1 MTKMKHFASFLF
13 AATLTFSGP
22 VLAEQKAVI
31 QIDAE
36 FGHPTSTSAQAI
48 ELGARLA
55 VRDIERAGLLKDIK
69 LEIRTSD
76 NRGISAIGVD
86 NFLDAARDPS
96 VIAVMGGKFSPVQI
110 DVVPYA
116 HSDKLILLDPWGSAD
131 GITDNGFRPNWV
143 YRLSLKDE
151 WASAAFIAAAKKR
164 GKQKIGIILPS
175 TAWGRSTQAAL
186 ANQARNAN
194 VRIVGERWYNWGEST
209 LIQRYQDLIADGAE
223 LIILVANEVEGSI
236 LVREVSQLSPDK
248 RRPILSHW
256 GVTGGNFEK
265 LAPQVSAIDFS
276 IVQTFSFHKP
286 RTEKAKAFLKDVLA
300 TTGKNSISE
309 IDSPAGIAHAYD
321 LTWIVGKAIAKA
333 GSTNR
338 EKIRDA
344 LEAVGPHEG
353 VVRFYPQ
360 PFSANSHEAL
370 SQAELFFA
378 RFRPEHGL
386 VPED

>member
-131 GITDNGFRPNWV
+131 GITDNGFRP
-143 YRLSLKDE
+143 
-151 WASAAFIAAAKKR
+151 
-164 GKQKIGIILPS
+164 
-175 TAWGRSTQAAL
+175 
-186 ANQARNAN
+186 
-194 VRIVGERWYNWGEST
+194 
-209 LIQRYQDLIADGAE
+209 
-223 LIILVANEVEGSI
+223 
-236 LVREVSQLSPDK
+236 
-248 RRPILSHW
+248 
-256 GVTGGNFEK
+256 
-265 LAPQVSAIDFS
+265 
-276 IVQTFSFHKP
+276 
-286 RTEKAKAFLKDVLA
+286 
-300 TTGKNSISE
+300 
-309 IDSPAGIAHAYD
+309 
-321 LTWIVGKAIAKA
+321 
-333 GSTNR
+333 
-338 EKIRDA
+338 
-344 LEAVGPHEG
+344 
-353 VVRFYPQ
+353 
-360 PFSANSHEAL
+360 
-370 SQAELFFA
+370 
-378 RFRPEHGL
+378 
-386 VPED
+386 

>member
-1 MTKMKHFASFLF
+1 MRHIGSLFLLI
-13 AATLTFSGP
+13 ALSVNIEAMAQQT
-22 VLAEQKAVI
+22 AVI

-55 VRDIERAGLLKDIK
+55 VRDVERAGLLKDIR

-96 VIAVMGGKFSPVQI
+96 IIAVMGGKFSPVQI

-116 HSDKLILLDPWGSAD
+116 HSEKLILLDPWGSAD

-151 WASAAFIAAAKKR
+151 WASEAFIAEAKKR
-164 GKQKIGIILPS
+164 NAQTIGVILPN

-186 ANQARNAN
+186 ANHARAAN
-194 VRIVGERWYNWGEST
+194 IRIVGERWYNWGETT
-209 LIQRYQDLIADGAE
+209 LIQRYQDLVSGGAD
-223 LIILVANEVEGSI
+223 LIVLVANEVEGSI
-236 LVREVSQLSPDK
+236 LVREVARLPPEKIQ
-248 RRPILSHW
+248 PILSHW

-265 LAPQVSAIDFS
+265 LAPAAASLDFRV
-276 IVQTFSFHKP
+276 VQTFSFHKLK
-286 RTEKAKAFLKDVLA
+286 TEKAKDLLADVMA
-300 TTGKNSISE
+300 ITGKTKISD

-321 LTWIVGKAIAKA
+321 LTWLVAKA
-333 GSTNR
+333 LASTGR
-338 EKIRDA
+338 IDRALLRDA
-344 LEAVGPHEG
+344 LETLGPHAG
-353 VVRFYPQ
+353 VVRHYEQ
-360 PFSANSHEAL
+360 PFTPDRHDAL
-370 SQAELFFA
+370 SFKDVFFA
-378 RFRPEHGL
+378 RYHAQSGLIPE
-386 VPED
+386 E